1 MQAKKSAKQ
10 KPNHL
15 KKRGNSYGL
24 CSSIF
29 ERMEKDCWTTNF
41 HAFRTHFIFQKHL
54 SKKKM
59 PSNEQTRPPPQQT
72 NPSTIFYRVV
82 FVVVKCVTMFLICQR
97 LFVLLYNH
105 CYHPYYYYYYCY
117 KLHTTIKHCYAYIRR
132 RRRDAQR
139 SSTKRIPNPLA
150 AFDENMRLK
159 IVSDRTALSG
169 VGLEICQGFC
179 PHERGLW
186 SMERSVFTSN
196 SLSPCVDEILVHITM
211 SAWRLSFSIHFV
223 YYYYSIDV
231 III

>member
-1 MQAKKSAKQ
+1 
-10 KPNHL
+10 
-15 KKRGNSYGL
+15 
-24 CSSIF
+24 
-29 ERMEKDCWTTNF
+29 MEKDCWTTNF

-59 PSNEQTRPPPQQT
+59 PSNEQTRPPQQT

-105 CYHPYYYYYYCY
+105 CYHPYYYYYYYCY

-159 IVSDRTALSG
+159 IVSKSAIEQHCLVLGSKFAKGFVHTRG
-169 VGLEICQGFC
+169 VFGRWNVLYLRQTPSLPVWIKS
-179 PHERGLW
+179 L
-186 SMERSVFTSN
+186 FTSQCQRGVCLF
-196 SLSPCVDEILVHITM
+196 LSILCT
-211 SAWRLSFSIHFV
+211 
-223 YYYYSIDV
+223 
-231 III
+231 IIIQLMS